1 MLELG
6 MSAHHQ
12 KLAPGTAALRPLGW
26 MTGFAIAYHPLVQV
40 ENLANRSDISDEEKQ
55 RRRKKLEE
63 EVAAGVVGGGILG
76 YAGYHHHEKKEEK
89 ESGEGGE
96 KHHHHL
102 HL

>member
-6 MSAHHQ
+6 MSALDKKAH
-12 KLAPGTAALRPLGW
+12 RRSWNCSPLGW
-26 MTGFAIAYHPLVQV
+26 ITGSEIEHPLVQV

-89 ESGEGGE
+89 EGGGGGE
-96 KHHHHL
+96 KHHL